1 MSDEKTW
8 PAGIDPREALAE
20 VDGASGAM
28 VHSTEAPRGFMLAL
42 VLVMSTVMALLGV
55 ATWPILLGIGALG
68 APLLAWYL
76 LAMRARPKPRPILSH
91 SGPYMLYALL
101 LMLVMQAGRFW
112 EPRSWWEVAAKW
124 IVVFAICW
132 YAMSRMRAAAIRN
145 RLKDANERPI

>member
-1 MSDEKTW
+1 MSDEKSW
-8 PAGIDPREALAE
+8 PADIDPRGALAE

-42 VLVMSTVMALLGV
+42 VLVISTVMALLGV
-55 ATWPILLGIGALG
+55 APWPVLLGIGILLV
-68 APLLAWYL
+68 PLLVWYL

-91 SGPYMLYALL
+91 SGPYMLHAFL

-124 IVVFAICW
+124 VVVFAICW
-132 YAMSRMRAAAIRN
+132 YAMSRMRTSAIRN

>member
-42 VLVMSTVMALLGV
+42 VLVISTVMALLGV
-55 ATWPILLGIGALG
+55 APWPALLGIGALLV
-68 APLLAWYL
+68 PMLAWYL
-76 LAMRARPKPRPILSH
+76 LVMRKRPKPRPILSH
-91 SGPYMLYALL
+91 SGPYVLYAFL
-101 LMLVMQAGRFW
+101 LMFVMQAGRFW
-112 EPRSWWEVAAKW
+112 EPGSWWEVAAKW
-124 IVVFAICW
+124 VVVFAICW

-145 RLKDANERPI
+145 RLKDANERPV